1 MESTFKPFT
10 NKVSNT
16 NPAFG
21 VIVYFK
27 DESYFTLL
35 VPDGLILP
43 PAPAV
48 AVIANVFTLNL
59 AKMVLFILT
68 ESNV

>member
-1 MESTFKPFT
+1 MESTLFPFT

-21 VIVYFK
+21 VIVYLM
-27 DESYFTLL
+27 DESYFTKL

-43 PAPAV
+43 PVPADEIIV
-48 AVIANVFTLNL
+48 NVCTLNL
-59 AKMVLFILT
+59 AEMVLFIVT
-68 ESNV
+68 VSKV

>member
-1 MESTFKPFT
+1 M
-10 NKVSNT
+10 SNT

-21 VIVYFK
+21 VIVYLM
-27 DESYFTLL
+27 DESYFTKL

-43 PAPAV
+43 PVPTDD
-48 AVIANVFTLNL
+48 VIVNVCILNL
-59 AKMVLFILT
+59 AEMVLFILT